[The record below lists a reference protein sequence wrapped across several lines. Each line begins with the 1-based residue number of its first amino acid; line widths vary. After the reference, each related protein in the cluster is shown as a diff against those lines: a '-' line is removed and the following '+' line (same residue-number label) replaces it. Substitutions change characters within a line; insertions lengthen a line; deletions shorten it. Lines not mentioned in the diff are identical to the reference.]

1 MEILEGKTLAQQIK
15 ASLKDRVQKVAQA
28 LNRPP
33 RLVGISWQGDYAG
46 YLYLTKEVKAARAL
60 GIRADIVE
68 LDENTTPKDFFML
81 LGKIYGDDS
90 IDALL
95 IPRPLP
101 PALNDLDIAPLINT
115 AQDIDGA
122 SLVSMG
128 RLFMCKT
135 WQQVKNLDTF
145 VPCCPLAVMRLLEYH
160 KIDLEGKNVAVIG
173 RSNTVGGPLAK
184 MLTCS
189 NASVTLCHT
198 KTKDLK
204 EILLRQDIIISATGN
219 ARFIKAAMVP
229 SGAVV
234 IDVGTNLD
242 ENGKLCGDCDFEAIS
257 QTNAISPVPGGVGPL
272 TLANLLENIVLSS
285 ERKIK

>member
-1 MEILEGKTLAQQIK
+1 MEILEGKTLAEQIK

-122 SLVSMG
+122 SCRSSSWK
-128 RLFMCKT
+128 RPRF
-135 WQQVKNLDTF
+135 
-145 VPCCPLAVMRLLEYH
+145 CP
-160 KIDLEGKNVAVIG
+160 
-173 RSNTVGGPLAK
+173 
-184 MLTCS
+184 
-189 NASVTLCHT
+189 
-198 KTKDLK
+198 
-204 EILLRQDIIISATGN
+204 
-219 ARFIKAAMVP
+219 
-229 SGAVV
+229 
-234 IDVGTNLD
+234 
-242 ENGKLCGDCDFEAIS
+242 
-257 QTNAISPVPGGVGPL
+257 
-272 TLANLLENIVLSS
+272 
-285 ERKIK
+285 

>member
-1 MEILEGKTLAQQIK
+1 MVILEGKTLAEQIK
-15 ASLKDRVQKVAQA
+15 ENLKERVRKTTQA

-33 RLVGISWQGDYAG
+33 HLVGISWQGDYAG

-60 GIRADIVE
+60 GMRADIVE
-68 LDENTTPKDFFML
+68 LDENTAPQDFLML
-81 LGKIYGDDS
+81 LGKVYGEES

-101 PALNDLDIAPLINT
+101 PALNDLDIAPLIN
-115 AQDIDGA
+115 AKQDIDGA

-160 KIDLEGKNVAVIG
+160 KISLEGKRIAVIG

-184 MLTCS
+184 MLTCA
-189 NASVTLCHT
+189 NATVTLCHT
-198 KTKDLK
+198 KTKALK
-204 EILLRQDIIISATGN
+204 ELLLAQDIIVSATGN
-219 ARFIKAAMVP
+219 ARFIKASMVP
-229 SGAVV
+229 KGAVV

-242 ENGKLCGDCDFEAIS
+242 ENGKLCGDCDFKTIS
-257 QTNAISPVPGGVGPL
+257 QNNSVSPVPGGVGPL
-272 TLANLLENIVLSS
+272 TLACLLENIVLSA

>member
-1 MEILEGKTLAQQIK
+1 MIILEGKTLAAQIK
-15 ASLKDRVQKVAQA
+15 ESLKGRVQAVTEA

-60 GIRADIVE
+60 GMRADIVE
-68 LDENTTPKDFFML
+68 LDENTTPKDFLML
-81 LGKIYGDDS
+81 LGKVYGQED

-101 PALNDLDIAPLINT
+101 PALNDLDIAPLIN
-115 AQDIDGA
+115 AKQDIDGA

-135 WQQVKNLDTF
+135 WQQVKQLDTF
-145 VPCCPLAVMRLLEYH
+145 IPCCPLAVMRLLEYH
-160 KIDLEGKNVAVIG
+160 KIVLEGKKVAVIG

-184 MLTCS
+184 MLTCA
-189 NASVTLCHT
+189 NATITLCHT
-198 KTKDLK
+198 KTKNLK
-204 EILLRQDIIISATGN
+204 EILLNQEIIISATGN
-219 ARFIKAAMVP
+219 ARFIKADMV
-229 SGAVV
+229 AKDAIV

-257 QTNAISPVPGGVGPL
+257 KSNSISPVPGGVGPL
-272 TLANLLENIVLSS
+272 TLACLLENIVLSA

>member
-1 MEILEGKTLAQQIK
+1 MVILEGKTLAEQIK
-15 ASLKDRVQKVAQA
+15 ASLKQRVTAVTLA
-28 LNRPP
+28 LGREP
-33 RLVGISWQGDYAG
+33 RLIGISWKGDYGG

-60 GIRADIVE
+60 GIHADIVE
-68 LDENTTPKDFFML
+68 LDENTSPKDFIML
-81 LGKIYGDDS
+81 LGKVYGDET

-101 PALNDLDIAPLINT
+101 PALNDLDIAPLINPS
-115 AQDIDGA
+115 QDIDGA

-135 WQQVKNLDTF
+135 WQQVKALETF
-145 VPCCPLAVMRLLEYH
+145 VPCCALAVMRLLAYH
-160 KIDLEGKNVAVIG
+160 EIILEGKKVAVIG

-184 MLTCS
+184 MLTCA
-189 NASVTLCHT
+189 NATVTLCHT

-204 EILLRQDIIISATGN
+204 GILINQDIIVSATGN
-219 ARFIKAAMVP
+219 ARFIKADMVAKN
-229 SGAVV
+229 AVV

-257 QTNAISPVPGGVGPL
+257 QNSSISPVPGGVGPL

>member
-1 MEILEGKTLAQQIK
+1 MVILEGKTLAAQIK
-15 ASLKDRVQKVAQA
+15 EGLKQRVQNITET

-46 YLYLTKEVKAARAL
+46 YLYLTKEVKAARSL
-60 GIRADIVE
+60 GMRADIVE
-68 LDENTTPKDFFML
+68 LDENTAPKDFFIL
-81 LGKIYGDDS
+81 LGKVYGDES

-101 PALNDLDIAPLINT
+101 PALNDLDIAPLIN
-115 AQDIDGA
+115 AVQDIDGA

-145 VPCCPLAVMRLLEYH
+145 IPCCPLAVMRLLEYH
-160 KIDLEGKNVAVIG
+160 KINLEGKKVAVIG

-184 MLTCS
+184 MLTCA
-189 NASVTLCHT
+189 NATITLCHT
-198 KTKDLK
+198 KTKNLK
-204 EILLRQDIIISATGN
+204 NILLAQDIIVSATGN
-219 ARFIKAAMVP
+219 AKFIKADMVP

-257 QTNAISPVPGGVGPL
+257 QSNAISPVPGGVGPL
-272 TLANLLENIVLSS
+272 TLACLLENIVLSA

>member
-1 MEILEGKTLAQQIK
+1 MVILEGKTLAEQIK
-15 ASLKDRVQKVAQA
+15 ENLKERVRKATQA

-33 RLVGISWQGDYAG
+33 HLVGISWQGDYAG

-60 GIRADIVE
+60 GMRADIVE
-68 LDENTTPKDFFML
+68 LDENTAPQDFLML
-81 LGKIYGDDS
+81 LGKVYGEES

-101 PALNDLDIAPLINT
+101 PALNDLDIAPLIN
-115 AQDIDGA
+115 AKQDIDGA

-160 KIDLEGKNVAVIG
+160 KIPLEGKRIAVIG

-184 MLTCS
+184 MLTCA
-189 NASVTLCHT
+189 NATVTLCHT
-198 KTKDLK
+198 KTKALK
-204 EILLRQDIIISATGN
+204 EILLAQDIIVSATGN
-219 ARFIKAAMVP
+219 ARFIKASMVP
-229 SGAVV
+229 KGAVV

-242 ENGKLCGDCDFEAIS
+242 ENGKLCGDCDFKAIS
-257 QTNAISPVPGGVGPL
+257 QNNSVSPVPGGVGPL
-272 TLANLLENIVLSS
+272 TLACLLENIVLSA

>member
-1 MEILEGKTLAQQIK
+1 MVILEGKTLAAQIK
-15 ASLKDRVQKVAQA
+15 ESLKARVQNISQT

-33 RLVGISWQGDYAG
+33 RLVGLSWQGDFGG
-46 YLYLTKEVKAARAL
+46 YLYLTREVKAARVL
-60 GIRADIVE
+60 GMRADIVE
-68 LDENTTPKDFFML
+68 LDENTSPKDFIML
-81 LGKIYGDDS
+81 LGKIYGDES

-101 PALNDLDIAPLINT
+101 PALNDLDIAPLINA

-122 SLVSMG
+122 SLESMG

-135 WQQVKNLDTF
+135 WQQVTQLKTF
-145 VPCCPLAVMRLLEYH
+145 IPCCPLAVMRLLEYH
-160 KIDLEGKNVAVIG
+160 KIVLEGKNIAVIG

-184 MLTCS
+184 MLTCA
-189 NASVTLCHT
+189 NATVTLCHT
-198 KTKDLK
+198 KTKNLK
-204 EILLRQDIIISATGN
+204 EILLRQDIVISATGN
-219 ARFIKAAMVP
+219 AKFVKADMVAKK
-229 SGAVV
+229 AVV

-257 QTNAISPVPGGVGPL
+257 QINPISPVPGGVGPL
-272 TLANLLENIVLSS
+272 TLANLLENIVLSA

>member
-1 MEILEGKTLAQQIK
+1 MVILEGKTLATQIK
-15 ASLKDRVQKVAQA
+15 EGLKERVQAVSLA
-28 LNRPP
+28 LQRAP
-33 RLVGISWQGDYAG
+33 RLVGISWQGDYGG

-68 LDENTTPKDFFML
+68 LDENTSSKDFFLL
-81 LGKIYGDDS
+81 LGKVYGDET

-101 PALNDLDIAPLINT
+101 PALNDLDIAPLINDK
-115 AQDIDGA
+115 QDIDGA

-135 WQQVKNLDTF
+135 WQQVKNLKTF
-145 VPCCPLAVMRLLEYH
+145 VPCCALAVMRLLEYH
-160 KIDLEGKNVAVIG
+160 KINLEGKKVAVIG

-184 MLTCS
+184 MLTCA
-189 NASVTLCHT
+189 NATITLCHT

-204 EILLRQDIIISATGN
+204 SILLNQDIVISATGN
-219 ARFIKAAMVP
+219 ARFIKADMIAKN
-229 SGAVV
+229 AIV

-242 ENGKLCGDCDFEAIS
+242 EKGKLCGDCDFEAIS
-257 QTNAISPVPGGVGPL
+257 QTNPISPVPGGVGPL
-272 TLANLLENIVLSS
+272 TLACLLENIVLSS

>member
-1 MEILEGKTLAQQIK
+1 MVILEGKTLAAEIK
-15 ASLKDRVQKVAQA
+15 ESLKPRVQSATLA
-28 LNRPP
+28 LGRAP
-33 RLVGISWQGDYAG
+33 RLVGISWQGDYGG

-60 GIRADIVE
+60 GMQADIVE
-68 LDENTTPKDFFML
+68 LDEKTSPKDFLML
-81 LGKIYGDDS
+81 LGKVYGDES

-101 PALNDLDIAPLINT
+101 PSLNDLDIAPLINEK
-115 AQDIDGA
+115 QDIDGS

-135 WQQVKNLDTF
+135 WQQVKALKTF
-145 VPCCPLAVMRLLEYH
+145 VPCCALAVMRLLAYH
-160 KIDLEGKNVAVIG
+160 EIVLEGKKVAVIG

-184 MLTCS
+184 MLTCA
-189 NASVTLCHT
+189 NATVTLCHT

-204 EILLRQDIIISATGN
+204 SILRRQEIVISATGN
-219 ARFIKAAMVP
+219 ARFIKADMVAK
-229 SGAVV
+229 GAVV

-257 QTNAISPVPGGVGPL
+257 QTSPISPVPGGVGPL
-272 TLANLLENIVLSS
+272 TLACLLENIVLSS

>member
-1 MEILEGKTLAQQIK
+1 MVILEGKTLAAQIK
-15 ASLKDRVQKVAQA
+15 ESLKQRVQNITEA

-33 RLVGISWQGDYAG
+33 HLVGISWQGDYAG
-46 YLYLTKEVKAARAL
+46 FLYLSTEVKAARAL
-60 GIRADIVE
+60 GMRADIVE
-68 LDENTTPKDFFML
+68 LDENTSPKDFLML
-81 LGKIYGDDS
+81 LGKVYGDEN

-115 AQDIDGA
+115 SQDIDGA

-145 VPCCPLAVMRLLEYH
+145 IPCCPLAVMRLLEYH
-160 KIDLEGKNVAVIG
+160 KVNLEGKKVAVIG

-184 MLTCS
+184 MLTCA
-189 NASVTLCHT
+189 NATITLCHT
-198 KTKDLK
+198 KTKKLK
-204 EILLRQDIIISATGN
+204 EILLNQEIIISATGN
-219 ARFIKAAMVP
+219 ARFIKADMV
-229 SGAVV
+229 AKNATL

-242 ENGKLCGDCDFEAIS
+242 DNGKLCGDCDFEAIS
-257 QTNAISPVPGGVGPL
+257 KTNSISPVPGGVGPL
-272 TLANLLENIVLSS
+272 TLACLLENIVLSA

>member
-1 MEILEGKTLAQQIK
+1 MVILEGKTLAAKIRE
-15 ASLKDRVQKVAQA
+15 SLSPRVQRVRQA
-28 LNRPP
+28 LNRPA
-33 RLVGISWQGDYAG
+33 RLIGISWQGDYAG

-60 GIRADIVE
+60 GMRADIVE
-68 LDENTTPKDFFML
+68 LDENTTPKDFIML
-81 LGKIYGDDS
+81 LGKVYGDEN

-101 PALNDLDIAPLINT
+101 PALNDLDIAPLINP

-135 WQQVKNLDTF
+135 WQQIKNLKTF

-160 KIDLEGKNVAVIG
+160 KIDLEGKNIAVIG

-184 MLTCS
+184 MLTCA
-189 NASVTLCHT
+189 NATITLCHT

-204 EILLRQDIIISATGN
+204 DILLSQDIIISATGN
-219 ARFIKAAMVP
+219 ARFIKAAMI
-229 SGAVV
+229 AKNAIV

-257 QTNAISPVPGGVGPL
+257 QNNSISPVPGGVGPL
-272 TLANLLENIVLSS
+272 TLANLLEILYYQQ
-285 ERKIK
+285 RGK

>member
-1 MEILEGKTLAQQIK
+1 MVILEGKTLAAQIK
-15 ASLKDRVQKVAQA
+15 EGLKERVQTVTFA
-28 LNRPP
+28 LQRAP
-33 RLVGISWQGDYAG
+33 RLVGISWQGDYGG

-60 GIRADIVE
+60 GIKADIVE
-68 LDENTTPKDFFML
+68 LDENTSPKDFFLL
-81 LGKIYGDDS
+81 LGKVYGDES

-101 PALNDLDIAPLINT
+101 PALNDLDIAPLINDK
-115 AQDIDGA
+115 QDIDGA

-135 WQQVKNLDTF
+135 WQQVKNLKTF
-145 VPCCPLAVMRLLEYH
+145 VPCCALAVMRLFEYH
-160 KIDLEGKNVAVIG
+160 KINLEGKKVAVIG

-184 MLTCS
+184 MLTCA
-189 NASVTLCHT
+189 NATITLCHT

-204 EILLRQDIIISATGN
+204 SILLNQDIVISATGN
-219 ARFIKAAMVP
+219 ARFIKADMIAKDT
-229 SGAVV
+229 VV

-257 QTNAISPVPGGVGPL
+257 QTNPISPVPGGVGPL
-272 TLANLLENIVLSS
+272 TLACLLENIVLSS

>member
-1 MEILEGKTLAQQIK
+1 MVILEGKTLATQIK
-15 ASLKDRVQKVAQA
+15 EGLKNRVQTVSLA
-28 LNRPP
+28 LQRAP
-33 RLVGISWQGDYAG
+33 RLVGISWKGDYAG

-68 LDENTTPKDFFML
+68 LDENTSSKDFFLL
-81 LGKIYGDDS
+81 LGKVYGDES

-101 PALNDLDIAPLINT
+101 PALNGLDIAPLINDK
-115 AQDIDGA
+115 QDIDGA

-135 WQQVKNLDTF
+135 WQQVKELKTF
-145 VPCCPLAVMRLLEYH
+145 VPCCALAVMRLLEYH
-160 KIDLEGKNVAVIG
+160 KINLEGKKVAVIG

-184 MLTCS
+184 MLTCA
-189 NASVTLCHT
+189 NATITLCHT

-204 EILLRQDIIISATGN
+204 NILLNQDIVISATGN
-219 ARFIKAAMVP
+219 ARFIKADMIAKN
-229 SGAVV
+229 AIV

-242 ENGKLCGDCDFEAIS
+242 EKGKLCGDCDFETIS
-257 QTNAISPVPGGVGPL
+257 QNNSISPVPGGVGPL

-285 ERKIK
+285 ERKVK

>member
-1 MEILEGKTLAQQIK
+1 MVILEGKTLAAQIK
-15 ASLKDRVQKVAQA
+15 ESLKQRVQNITAA

-46 YLYLTKEVKAARAL
+46 FLYLSKEVKAARAL
-60 GIRADIVE
+60 GIKADIVE
-68 LDENTTPKDFFML
+68 LDENTTPKDFLML
-81 LGKIYGDDS
+81 LGKVYGDES

-101 PALNDLDIAPLINT
+101 PALNDLDIAPLIN
-115 AQDIDGA
+115 AEQDIDGA
-122 SLVSMG
+122 SLVAMG

-135 WQQVKNLDTF
+135 WEQVKNLKTF
-145 VPCCPLAVMRLLEYH
+145 IPCCPLAVMRLLEHH

-184 MLTCS
+184 MLTCA
-189 NASVTLCHT
+189 NATITLCHT
-198 KTKDLK
+198 KTKNLK
-204 EILLRQDIIISATGN
+204 EILLRQDVIVSATGN
-219 ARFIKAAMVP
+219 ARFIKADMV
-229 SGAVV
+229 AKNAIV

-242 ENGKLCGDCDFEAIS
+242 ENGKLCGDCDFEKIS
-257 QTNAISPVPGGVGPL
+257 QSNAISPVPGGVGPL

>member
-1 MEILEGKTLAQQIK
+1 MVILEGKTLAVQIK
-15 ASLKDRVQKVAQA
+15 NGLKQRVQIVTEA

-46 YLYLTKEVKAARAL
+46 YLYLSKEVKAARAL
-60 GIRADIVE
+60 GMRADIVE
-68 LDENTTPKDFFML
+68 LDENTAPKDFIML
-81 LGKIYGDDS
+81 LGKVYGDEN

-101 PALNDLDIAPLINT
+101 PALNDLDIAPLINP

-145 VPCCPLAVMRLLEYH
+145 IPCCPLAVMRLLEYH
-160 KIDLEGKNVAVIG
+160 KINLEGKKVAVIG

-184 MLTCS
+184 MLTCA
-189 NASVTLCHT
+189 NATITLCHT
-198 KTKDLK
+198 KTKNLK
-204 EILLRQDIIISATGN
+204 EILLSQEIVISATGN
-219 ARFIKAAMVP
+219 ARFIKADMV
-229 SGAVV
+229 SKNAIL

-242 ENGKLCGDCDFEAIS
+242 DNGKLCGDCDFETIS
-257 QTNAISPVPGGVGPL
+257 KTNSISPVPGGVGPL
-272 TLANLLENIVLSS
+272 TLASLLENIVLSA

>member
-1 MEILEGKTLAQQIK
+1 MVILEGKTLAAQIK
-15 ASLKDRVQKVAQA
+15 ESLKQRVQNITEA

-46 YLYLTKEVKAARAL
+46 FLYLSKEVKAARAL
-60 GIRADIVE
+60 GMRADIVE
-68 LDENTTPKDFFML
+68 LDENTSPKDFLML
-81 LGKIYGDDS
+81 LGKVYGDEN

-115 AQDIDGA
+115 SQDIDGA

-145 VPCCPLAVMRLLEYH
+145 IPCCPLAVMRLLEYH
-160 KIDLEGKNVAVIG
+160 KVNLEGKKVAVIG

-184 MLTCS
+184 MLTCA
-189 NASVTLCHT
+189 NATITLCHT
-198 KTKDLK
+198 KTKNLK
-204 EILLRQDIIISATGN
+204 EILLNQEIIISATGN
-219 ARFIKAAMVP
+219 ARFIKADMV
-229 SGAVV
+229 AKNATL

-242 ENGKLCGDCDFEAIS
+242 DNGKLCGDCDFEAIS
-257 QTNAISPVPGGVGPL
+257 KTNSISPVPGGVGPL
-272 TLANLLENIVLSS
+272 TLACLLENIVLSA